1 MENNI
6 TNIKLKK
13 FIKYLNKI
21 GLIPEED
28 NIKIT
33 NIFFQLGKL
42 YINTNQILTSNFEL
56 VQKYFNDAIIK
67 TLSLFFNSLTPE
79 KNSKISINIYKNYL
93 EKENLLSMEKV
104 YAINKLF
111 KTLQLKRAFKKIY
124 FFSKNNYNYN
134 FLYNISPNISSN
146 ALDYSP
152 NLKKVPFFTRNM
164 DNNSRI
170 RLSNI
175 GRMIESSSQIINT
188 QGENK
193 TISKISDL
201 GVNCTFTNEYSPF
214 IKNNDSI
221 EKNNSPKKI
230 NYASHKQ
237 NLFSIKN
244 KYNNQIFNKRADL
257 KLKLTPHFEFLGN
270 NTKSI
275 KSQEMSKEN
284 TTEYLNEQ
292 KELKNCTFKPKINK
306 TPILTIKTDKINN
319 IKRIEKLYLD
329 NQRKLNK
336 RTESILIRD
345 NKLSR
350 EATFQP
356 NFVSTSVKKL
366 KKNFGL
372 RMQRFNKIKEEK
384 KKKLMKSIETDYNSI
399 YTFSPKL
406 NKSYKL
412 NNNKSIKNIKIPAY
426 ERLYNKG
433 KYPKRKIN
441 KTTIEQKSATINNKS
456 VDYQKIQN
464 LYEQYKLLKQ
474 KRKNEQKILDKER
487 GLTFNPLLINGNKYM
502 DKIIPGFFEREK
514 KYMEEHKNHINAY
527 RNFLNKEKE
536 KYFKRYSEDKKI
548 IVKNVVNRLYNEEMN
563 KKINFH
569 YGKKDSRNKTE
580 NNKTND
586 NYDGKES
593 IILTKSNKSYES
605 LNKNQENKLINNLS
619 NKEIQISF
627 KSSGGTFSLSQLIND
642 KK

>member
-6 TNIKLKK
+6 ANIKLKK
-13 FIKYLNKI
+13 FIYYLNKI

-28 NIKIT
+28 NSKIT
-33 NIFFQLGKL
+33 NIFFQLEKL
-42 YINTNQILTSNFEL
+42 YINTNQILTLNFEL
-56 VQKYFNDAIIK
+56 VQKNFNDTIIK
-67 TLSLFFNSLTPE
+67 TLSLFFDSLTPE
-79 KNSKISINIYKNYL
+79 KNSKISLNIYKNYL
-93 EKENLLSMEKV
+93 EKEKLLSIEKV

-111 KTLQLKRAFKKIY
+111 RTLQFKRAFKKIY
-124 FFSKNNYNYN
+124 FYSKNNYVFN
-134 FLYNISPNISSN
+134 FLYNISPNVSNN

-152 NLKKVPFFTRNM
+152 NLKRIPNFTRNM

-188 QGENK
+188 IGENK
-193 TISKISDL
+193 TLSKTSDL
-201 GVNCTFTNEYSPF
+201 GINCTFTNEYSPF

-221 EKNNSPKKI
+221 EKNSPPKKI

-244 KYNNQIFNKRADL
+244 KYNNQIFNKRSDL
-257 KLKLTPHFEFLGN
+257 KLKFTPHFQILGN

-275 KSQEMSKEN
+275 ESQEITKEN
-284 TTEYLNEQ
+284 TTEFVNEQ

-306 TPILTIKTDKINN
+306 THILTIKTDKINN
-319 IKRIEKLYLD
+319 KKRIEKLYLD
-329 NQRKLNK
+329 NQRNLDK
-336 RTESILIRD
+336 RTESILLRD

-350 EATFQP
+350 ETTFQP
-356 NFVSTSVKKL
+356 KFVSTSVKKL

-384 KKKLMKSIETDYNSI
+384 KKKLIQSIETEYNSI

-406 NKSYKL
+406 NKSSSQKI
-412 NNNKSIKNIKIPAY
+412 NKTTKSKKIPAY

-441 KTTIEQKSATINNKS
+441 ETNIEQKSVLLNNKS
-456 VDYQKIQN
+456 VDLQKIQK

-474 KRKNEQKILDKER
+474 KRKNDQKILDKER

-514 KYMEEHKNHINAY
+514 KFMEEHKNHINAY

-536 KYFKRYSEDKKI
+536 KYFKRYSEDNKI
-548 IVKNVVNRLYNEEMN
+548 IAKNVVNRLYNEEMN
-563 KKINFH
+563 KKINFNYNH
-569 YGKKDSRNKTE
+569 NKTE
-580 NNKTND
+580 NNKTSD
-586 NYDGKES
+586 NFDGKES

-605 LNKNQENKLINNLS
+605 LNKNEENKIKNNLS

-627 KSSGGTFSLSQLIND
+627 KSSGGNFSLSQLIND

>member
-1 MENNI
+1 MENNL

-13 FIKYLNKI
+13 FIYYLNKI

-28 NIKIT
+28 NFKIN
-33 NIFFQLGKL
+33 NIFFQLRKL
-42 YINTNQILTSNFEL
+42 YINTNQILASNFEL
-56 VQKYFNDAIIK
+56 VQKYFNETIIK
-67 TLSLFFNSLTPE
+67 TLSLFFDSLTPE
-79 KNSKISINIYKNYL
+79 KNSKISLNIYKNYL
-93 EKENLLSMEKV
+93 EKEKLLSIEKV

-111 KTLQLKRAFKKIY
+111 RTLQLKRAFKKIY
-124 FFSKNNYNYN
+124 FYSKNNYGFN
-134 FLYNISPNISSN
+134 FLYNISPNVSNN
-146 ALDYSP
+146 ALDNSP
-152 NLKKVPFFTRNM
+152 NLKRIPNFTRNM

-188 QGENK
+188 LGENK
-193 TISKISDL
+193 TLSKTSDL
-201 GVNCTFTNEYSPF
+201 GINCTFTNEYSPF

-221 EKNNSPKKI
+221 EKNSPPKKI

-244 KYNNQIFNKRADL
+244 KYNNQIFNKRSDL
-257 KLKLTPHFEFLGN
+257 KLKFTPHFQILGN

-275 KSQEMSKEN
+275 ESQEITKEN
-284 TTEYLNEQ
+284 TTEFVNEQ

-306 TPILTIKTDKINN
+306 THILTIKTDKINN
-319 IKRIEKLYLD
+319 KKRIEKLYLD
-329 NQRKLNK
+329 NQRNLDK
-336 RTESILIRD
+336 RTESILLRD

-350 EATFQP
+350 ETTFQP
-356 NFVSTSVKKL
+356 KFVSTSVKKL

-384 KKKLMKSIETDYNSI
+384 KKKLIQSIETEYNSI

-406 NKSYKL
+406 NKSSSQKI
-412 NNNKSIKNIKIPAY
+412 NKTTKSKKIPAY

-441 KTTIEQKSATINNKS
+441 ETNIEQKSVLLNNKS
-456 VDYQKIQN
+456 VDLQKIQK

-474 KRKNEQKILDKER
+474 KRKNDQKILDKER

-514 KYMEEHKNHINAY
+514 KFMEEHKNHINAY

-536 KYFKRYSEDKKI
+536 KYFKRYSEDNKI

-563 KKINFH
+563 KKININYNH
-569 YGKKDSRNKTE
+569 NKTE
-580 NNKTND
+580 NNKTSD
-586 NYDGKES
+586 NFDGKES

-605 LNKNQENKLINNLS
+605 LNKNEENKIKNNLS

-627 KSSGGTFSLSQLIND
+627 KSSGGNFSLSQLIND

>member
-1 MENNI
+1 MENNL

-13 FIKYLNKI
+13 FIYYLNKI

-28 NIKIT
+28 NFKIN
-33 NIFFQLGKL
+33 NIFFQLRKL
-42 YINTNQILTSNFEL
+42 YINTNQILASNFEL
-56 VQKYFNDAIIK
+56 VQKYFNETIIK
-67 TLSLFFNSLTPE
+67 TLSLFFDSLTPE
-79 KNSKISINIYKNYL
+79 KNSKISLNIYKNYL
-93 EKENLLSMEKV
+93 EKEKLLSIEKV

-111 KTLQLKRAFKKIY
+111 RTLQLKRAFKKIY
-124 FFSKNNYNYN
+124 FYSKNNYGFN
-134 FLYNISPNISSN
+134 FLYNISPNVSNN
-146 ALDYSP
+146 ALDNSP
-152 NLKKVPFFTRNM
+152 NLKRIPNFTRNM

-188 QGENK
+188 IGENK
-193 TISKISDL
+193 TLSKTSDL
-201 GVNCTFTNEYSPF
+201 GINCTFTNEYSPF

-221 EKNNSPKKI
+221 EKNSPPKKI

-244 KYNNQIFNKRADL
+244 KHNNQIFNKRSDL
-257 KLKLTPHFEFLGN
+257 KLKFTPHFQILGN

-275 KSQEMSKEN
+275 ESQEITKEN
-284 TTEYLNEQ
+284 TTEFVNEQ

-306 TPILTIKTDKINN
+306 THILTIKTDKINN
-319 IKRIEKLYLD
+319 KKRIEKLYLD
-329 NQRKLNK
+329 NQRNLDK
-336 RTESILIRD
+336 RTESILLRD

-350 EATFQP
+350 ETTFQP
-356 NFVSTSVKKL
+356 KFVSTSVKKL

-384 KKKLMKSIETDYNSI
+384 KKKLIQSIETEYNSI

-406 NKSYKL
+406 NKSSSQKI
-412 NNNKSIKNIKIPAY
+412 NKTTKSKKIPAY

-441 KTTIEQKSATINNKS
+441 ETNIEQKSVLLNNKS
-456 VDYQKIQN
+456 VDLQKIQK

-474 KRKNEQKILDKER
+474 KRKNDQKILDKER

-514 KYMEEHKNHINAY
+514 KFMEEHKNHINAY

-536 KYFKRYSEDKKI
+536 KYFKRYSEDNKI

-563 KKINFH
+563 KKINFNYNH
-569 YGKKDSRNKTE
+569 NKTE
-580 NNKTND
+580 NNKTSD
-586 NYDGKES
+586 NFDGKES

-605 LNKNQENKLINNLS
+605 LNKNEENKIKNNLS

-627 KSSGGTFSLSQLIND
+627 KSSGGNFSLSQLIND

>member
-1 MENNI
+1 MENNL

-13 FIKYLNKI
+13 FIYYLNKI

-28 NIKIT
+28 NFKIN
-33 NIFFQLGKL
+33 NIFFQLRKL
-42 YINTNQILTSNFEL
+42 YINTNQILASNFEL
-56 VQKYFNDAIIK
+56 VQKYFNETIIK
-67 TLSLFFNSLTPE
+67 TLSLFFDSLTPE
-79 KNSKISINIYKNYL
+79 KNSKISLNIYKNYL
-93 EKENLLSMEKV
+93 EKEKLLSIEKV

-111 KTLQLKRAFKKIY
+111 RTLQLKRAFKKIY
-124 FFSKNNYNYN
+124 FYSKNNYGFN
-134 FLYNISPNISSN
+134 FLYNISPNVSNN
-146 ALDYSP
+146 ALDNSP
-152 NLKKVPFFTRNM
+152 NLKRIPNFTRNM

-175 GRMIESSSQIINT
+175 GRMIESSSQIMNT
-188 QGENK
+188 IGENK
-193 TISKISDL
+193 TLSKTSDL
-201 GVNCTFTNEYSPF
+201 GINCTFTNEYSPF

-221 EKNNSPKKI
+221 EKNSPPKKI

-237 NLFSIKN
+237 NLFCIKN

-372 RMQRFNKIKEEK
+372 RMQKFNKIKEEK

-406 NKSYKL
+406 NKSYNI
-412 NNNKSIKNIKIPAY
+412 NNNKAIKNLKIPAY

-456 VDYQKIQN
+456 VDYQKIHN

-502 DKIIPGFFEREK
+502 DKVIPGFFEREK

>member
-1 MENNI
+1 MENNL

-13 FIKYLNKI
+13 FIYYLNKI

-28 NIKIT
+28 NFKIN
-33 NIFFQLGKL
+33 NIFFQLRKL
-42 YINTNQILTSNFEL
+42 YINTNQILASNFEL
-56 VQKYFNDAIIK
+56 VQKYFNETIIK
-67 TLSLFFNSLTPE
+67 TLSLFFDSLTPE
-79 KNSKISINIYKNYL
+79 KNSKISLNIYKNYL
-93 EKENLLSMEKV
+93 EKEKLLSIEKV

-111 KTLQLKRAFKKIY
+111 RTLQLKRAFKKIY
-124 FFSKNNYNYN
+124 FYSKNNYGFN
-134 FLYNISPNISSN
+134 FLYNISPNVSNN

-152 NLKKVPFFTRNM
+152 NLKRIPNFTRNM

-188 QGENK
+188 LGENK
-193 TISKISDL
+193 TLSKTSDL
-201 GVNCTFTNEYSPF
+201 GINCTFTNEYSPF

-221 EKNNSPKKI
+221 EKNSPPKKI

-244 KYNNQIFNKRADL
+244 KYNNQIFNKRSDL
-257 KLKLTPHFEFLGN
+257 KLKFTPHFQILGN

-275 KSQEMSKEN
+275 ESQEITKEN
-284 TTEYLNEQ
+284 TTEFVNEQ

-306 TPILTIKTDKINN
+306 THILTIKTDKINN
-319 IKRIEKLYLD
+319 KKRIEKLYLD
-329 NQRKLNK
+329 NQRNLDK
-336 RTESILIRD
+336 RTESILLRD

-350 EATFQP
+350 ETTFQP
-356 NFVSTSVKKL
+356 KFVSTSVKKL

-384 KKKLMKSIETDYNSI
+384 KKKLIQSIETEYNSI

-406 NKSYKL
+406 NKSSSQKI
-412 NNNKSIKNIKIPAY
+412 NKTTKSKKIPAY

-441 KTTIEQKSATINNKS
+441 ETNIEQKSVLLNNKS
-456 VDYQKIQN
+456 VDLQKIQK

-474 KRKNEQKILDKER
+474 KRKNDQKILDKER

-514 KYMEEHKNHINAY
+514 KFMEEHKNHINAY

-536 KYFKRYSEDKKI
+536 KYFKRYSEDNKI

-563 KKINFH
+563 KKINFNYNH
-569 YGKKDSRNKTE
+569 NKTE
-580 NNKTND
+580 NNKTSD
-586 NYDGKES
+586 NFDGKES
-593 IILTKSNKSYES
+593 IILTKSDKSYES
-605 LNKNQENKLINNLS
+605 LNKNEENKIKNNLS

-627 KSSGGTFSLSQLIND
+627 KSSGGNFSLSQLIND